1 GIARPWEDGGRV
13 DTKQQDLMV
22 GALLVAAIAV
32 VVGALI
38 ATSGWGE
45 RRYDIYMRAGTAQ
58 DLNVDTRV
66 TLLGLEVGK
75 VASVSPRVDSLTR
88 AVSFIVRL
96 RVAERFPDG
105 SSLKLPVGTSA
116 EVVQV
121 SPLAAPVIQLHLPV
135 RLGPANLVLAEGDT
149 IDSRRSRS
157 VVDQLGEIAESVSVQ
172 VRQTLAVTERMMR
185 RVTGAF
191 GQAEATI
198 RDERADIRAGVA
210 SLTRAVERLDT
221 LLATTNAGMG
231 PLQDSLA
238 GTLGA
243 SRTLLARLDTTLSEN
258 RGDLRSTVTDLRTM
272 SRQMLHL
279 IDQLSRRPYRI
290 LTGVKP
296 IPLDSATPP
305 PPTPTSQRTRQP

>member
-1 GIARPWEDGGRV
+1 V
-13 DTKQQDLMV
+13 DTKKQDLMV
-22 GALLVAAIAV
+22 GALLVAAIAI

-45 RRYDIYMRAGTAQ
+45 RRYDLYMRAGTAQ

-75 VASVSPRVDSLTR
+75 VASVSPRVDSVTR

-116 EVVQV
+116 EVIQV
-121 SPLAAPVIQLHLPV
+121 SPLAAPVIQLLLP
-135 RLGPANLVLAEGDT
+135 RKATAGLVIAEGDT
-149 IDSRRSRS
+149 IDSRRSQS

-172 VRQTLAVTERMMR
+172 VRQTLAVTEQMMR
-185 RVTGAF
+185 RVSGAF

-231 PLQDSLA
+231 PIQDSLA

-296 IPLDSATPP
+296 IPLDSTTPP
-305 PPTPTSQRTRQP
+305 PAVPTSQRVPQP